1 MANQVLPAILKV
13 DLQKLV
19 LNSFVTPFNNYNMKK
34 IITSLALS
42 LLVCGVFAQ
51 SIPTKRLV
59 GAPVIGDMQMVQPK
73 KASVANK
80 TAANDTFTVAHWL
93 GAQDTSGRYMWDF
106 NWNYSNEDELKWAL
120 TWFDTLH
127 DSYGN
132 TKAYSASKNTIVDSI
147 FVLCGHKK
155 TSSSSVTDS
164 ITFELFDL
172 DAVPTPAYVWD
183 TVITTTTS
191 LSTSNNWL
199 QSKLLAIPC
208 KYKLDPNHRF
218 AIRVGFAGPVID
230 TFGIVVGFKNAG
242 ACGTT
247 STVSATLSD
256 IPFNTY
262 RMYAK
267 LDTSFTS
274 TPMYATDFVYP
285 SNIWNGVFFRDCNA
299 NGSYD
304 SGSNEE
310 EVFQSAYIFCDVI
323 LADVIISVSE
333 GALTSGLSVFPN
345 PSNGSFTVNMDLGT
359 AVDMN
364 ISVTDLQGKEVY
376 TESISNTSNF
386 SRNLDLTHLNK
397 GVYIFRATTETGSA
411 VQKIVIN

>member
-1 MANQVLPAILKV
+1 
-13 DLQKLV
+13 
-19 LNSFVTPFNNYNMKK
+19 MKK

-51 SIPTKRLV
+51 SIPAKRLV
-59 GAPVIGDMQMVQPK
+59 GAKAEVDMKMVQPK
-73 KASVANK
+73 KSSVANK
-80 TAANDTFTVAHWL
+80 TAANDTFTVAHFL

-106 NWNYSNEDELKWAL
+106 NWRYSNEDELKWAL
-120 TWFDTLH
+120 TWFDTIH

-132 TKAYSASKNTIVDSI
+132 TKAYNSTQNAIVDSI

-155 TSSSSVTDS
+155 TSPSSVTDS
-164 ITFELFDL
+164 ITIDLFDM

-183 TVITTTTS
+183 TVITTTTNIG
-191 LSTSNNWL
+191 TTNNWL
-199 QSKLLAIPC
+199 QSTLLSLPC
-208 KYKLDPNHRF
+208 KYVLPPNHRF
-218 AIRVGFAGPVID
+218 GIRVGFAGPTTD
-230 TFGIVVGFKNAG
+230 TFGIVVGYKDAG
-242 ACGTT
+242 ACGTI
-247 STVSATLSD
+247 STTSATRST

-262 RMYAK
+262 RLYAK

-274 TPMYATDFVYP
+274 TPMYALDFLYP
-285 SNIWNGVFFRDCNA
+285 SGIWGGIFYRDCNG
-299 NGSYD
+299 NSSYD

-323 LADVIISVSE
+323 LADPTGPISVSE
-333 GALTSGLSVFPN
+333 GVLASALNIFPN

-359 AVDMN
+359 SVDMN

-397 GVYIFRATTETGSA
+397 GVYIFRAATATGSA
-411 VQKIVIN
+411 IQKIVIN